1 MEGLRRARQQVP
13 GFLPRHGR
21 SYSGGGHWTRKHRL
35 WLAARRF
42 DHPARQI
49 AFEELAQAVEDA
61 KARRDRLA
69 PNRCGS

>member
-1 MEGLRRARQQVP
+1 
-13 GFLPRHGR
+13 
-21 SYSGGGHWTRKHRL
+21 L

-42 DHPARQI
+42 DHPSRQI

-69 PNRCGS
+69 K